1 MRSMEH
7 WDLRSLAVEPRHP
20 QILQSAHG
28 EGRAI
33 ALHLPAGE
41 KLQDH
46 EVHERAYLTVVDG
59 EVEVDA
65 GETVSAGPGSL
76 LVFDPR
82 ERHEVRATTDARLLL
97 VLAPWPGDGHPGSRD
112 CIWTKGLHPRARSA
126 DEWVEMSVPPP
137 SSSFAPPGVGG
148 SSLREFA
155 IKLESESG
163 WKRRRAGEDVL
174 RVSAL
179 GATLEHD
186 RMLQEPLKLALGMLQ
201 IGIVEIGSADAKSRF
216 PILRRLS
223 ATAIV
228 PREHGVEGWLWT
240 RGGGSALTSS
250 ATTTRRPNA
259 ALLFTK
265 PLGDDHLRSFAP
277 EALEEIAARSPL
289 GSPAVYGL
297 LLRVADTAGR
307 GDLPPVRHPAP
318 ADRPRGRAHAAAL
331 AADGPLCRTPA
342 WPSTR
347 RPAPRRPSRRP
358 AWAEPVRTLGLLA
371 FLAGLLLMLRSAVPM
386 DAGVDYFADA
396 SAGDRLARPG

>member
-1 MRSMEH
+1 
-7 WDLRSLAVEPRHP
+7 
-20 QILQSAHG
+20 
-28 EGRAI
+28 
-33 ALHLPAGE
+33 
-41 KLQDH
+41 
-46 EVHERAYLTVVDG
+46 
-59 EVEVDA
+59 
-65 GETVSAGPGSL
+65 
-76 LVFDPR
+76 
-82 ERHEVRATTDARLLL
+82 
-97 VLAPWPGDGHPGSRD
+97 
-112 CIWTKGLHPRARSA
+112 
-126 DEWVEMSVPPP
+126 MSVPPP

-240 RGGGSALTSS
+240 RGGGSALTIVGDHDK
-250 ATTTRRPNA
+250 APNA

-265 PLGDDHLRSFAP
+265 PLGDEHLRSFAP
-277 EALEEIAARSPL
+277 EALEDIAARSPL

-297 LLRVADTAGR
+297 LLRIADTAKAEATFRQFGILR
-307 GDLPPVRHPAP
+307 PLTDREVAPTLRRSLPTDRSPDPGLAVDTQARAATSVAP
-318 ADRPRGRAHAAAL
+318 
-331 AADGPLCRTPA
+331 
-342 WPSTR
+342 
-347 RPAPRRPSRRP
+347 
-358 AWAEPVRTLGLLA
+358 
-371 FLAGLLLMLRSAVPM
+371 
-386 DAGVDYFADA
+386 
-396 SAGDRLARPG
+396 PGMG